1 MDTPIKTIDTYNDLL
16 KAIMDGDSDIVI
28 GRNIL
33 VSSSLTLAPNVTLR
47 GEPQEDGELPTLC
60 FSHTDG
66 IALTKNNK
74 ISDMNIQADAAHRAV
89 YNILQE
95 QDLGEFI
102 FENLTLVG
110 QFSFIT
116 RPGTKSAKVSIK
128 DLDIIACDAR
138 HYPEQPQKYGV
149 NVWQGAL
156 TVYNFNSDADSRI
169 DLTIDNVSI
178 GRKHAPV
185 LGSGLFVSGFGD
197 KGGQVVAERITT
209 QAVYSNGKLPF
220 GVPDIINAAIFIV
233 YGATVKQLTH
243 FDTIVTY
250 GVSDMVLDTWGHVD
264 NWLAEKDVISYGP
277 SGIGFVN
284 FGTVGNFVVKGDVKT
299 YGLGA
304 RGYNQYDG
312 TVDNIEFGSIETFGD
327 GSIGIQLSRKIGTLT
342 VHGDV
347 TTHGGEGQSLVKGVL
362 DTLHAVALS
371 VKEGGEAEH
380 IHIKG
385 NLQTLGDDVSTI
397 EVDKGGKIAAMQ
409 VGGDILAKGQN
420 SKRLDIEDSADIP
433 DSLK

>member
-1 MDTPIKTIDTYNDLL
+1 MKTIDTYNDLL
-16 KAIMDGDSDIVI
+16 KAIMDGDSEIVI

-47 GEPQEDGELPTLC
+47 GEAQENGELPTLC

-66 IALTKNNK
+66 IALTKNNT
-74 ISDMNIQADAAHRAV
+74 INNLNIQADIAHRAI

-95 QDLGEFI
+95 EDLGEFT
-102 FENLTLVG
+102 FDNLTLVG
-110 QFSFIT
+110 QFSFIA
-116 RPGTKSAKVSIK
+116 RPGTKAAKVIIK
-128 DLDIIACDAR
+128 DMDIIACDAR

-156 TVYNFNSDADSRI
+156 TVYNFNSSDDSRI

-178 GRKHAPV
+178 GRKNAPV

-197 KGGQVVAERITT
+197 KGGQVVADRITT

-243 FDTIVTY
+243 NETIVTY

-264 NWLAEKDVISYGP
+264 NWLSEKDIISYGP

-284 FGTVGNFVVKGDVKT
+284 FGTVGNFVVKGAVKT

-327 GSIGIQLSRKIGTLT
+327 GSIAIQLSRKIGKLT

-362 DTLHAVALS
+362 DTLHAIAIS
-371 VKEGGEAEH
+371 VKEGGEAEQ
-380 IHIKG
+380 IIIKG
-385 NLQTLGDDVSTI
+385 NLQTLGNKVSTI
-397 EVDKGGKIAAMQ
+397 EVNKGGKITAMQ
-409 VGGDILAKGQN
+409 VDGEILAKGDHSQCLN
-420 SKRLDIEDSADIP
+420 IEEGAHVPKSVE
-433 DSLK
+433 

>member
-1 MDTPIKTIDTYNDLL
+1 MHAIDLTTTVVRNLNSISARSNKSIDTYNDLL
-16 KAIMDGDSDIVI
+16 KAIMNGDSDIVI

-47 GEPQEDGELPTLC
+47 GEAQENGELSTLC

-66 IALTKNNK
+66 IALTRNDK
-74 ISDMNIQADAAHRAV
+74 ISDVNIKTDAVHRAI

-116 RPGTKSAKVSIK
+116 RPGSKSAKVTIK

-209 QAVYSNGKLPF
+209 
-220 GVPDIINAAIFIV
+220 
-233 YGATVKQLTH
+233 
-243 FDTIVTY
+243 
-250 GVSDMVLDTWGHVD
+250 
-264 NWLAEKDVISYGP
+264 
-277 SGIGFVN
+277 
-284 FGTVGNFVVKGDVKT
+284 
-299 YGLGA
+299 
-304 RGYNQYDG
+304 
-312 TVDNIEFGSIETFGD
+312 
-327 GSIGIQLSRKIGTLT
+327 
-342 VHGDV
+342 
-347 TTHGGEGQSLVKGVL
+347 
-362 DTLHAVALS
+362 
-371 VKEGGEAEH
+371 
-380 IHIKG
+380 
-385 NLQTLGDDVSTI
+385 
-397 EVDKGGKIAAMQ
+397 
-409 VGGDILAKGQN
+409 
-420 SKRLDIEDSADIP
+420 
-433 DSLK
+433 